1 MKKMDIDSSYI
12 FVIILFVAFL
22 IWVFVMNVRSEKRE
36 KTKKEITKDTNQ
48 IDKRQQAENFRV
60 KASKYYKENN
70 LYEAIDSLRES
81 IKQFETA
88 EAYALLAYYTREL
101 EHSKMRTK
109 WNDFLYGMF
118 ASDYENV
125 AYLYTKALS
134 LDCKNKLA
142 NLGLCD
148 YYTSTHRLTEAVN
161 ATKNALIHFPDI
173 LDLHANLGKLYLL
186 QCNLDDAILELL
198 YVADIRRDEESY
210 MNLSSAFLKKR
221 EYNSAMLFARLVLQK
236 NPNNEEAKSI
246 LSKCEYKKNNPPIS
260 FNEIVKNILKYP
272 QFIFL
277 YSILSIFLLVAIFAE
292 SRDLFDGYYML
303 LRVITCATCVYS
315 AVKFKTEWA
324 KWIFGVL
331 AVLYNPVLPVHLS
344 DKDLWSIINFATAVY
359 MWVALFAEIKLQQK
373 GQN

>member
-1 MKKMDIDSSYI
+1 
-12 FVIILFVAFL
+12 
-22 IWVFVMNVRSEKRE
+22 MNKS
-36 KTKKEITKDTNQ
+36 
-48 IDKRQQAENFRV
+48 DKIQQAEKFKV

-88 EAYALLAYYTREL
+88 EAYALLAYYTRQL
-101 EHSKMRTK
+101 EYSKTRTK

-125 AYLYTKALS
+125 ASLYTKALS

-148 YYTSTHRLTEAVN
+148 YYASTHRLTEAVN
-161 ATKNALIHFPDI
+161 ATKNALTHFPDN

-186 QCNLDDAILELL
+186 QRNLNDAILELL

-221 EYNSAMLFARLVLQK
+221 EYNSAMFIARLVLQK

-260 FNEIVKNILKYP
+260 FNKTIENILKYP
-272 QFIFL
+272 HLIVL
-277 YSILSIFLLVAIFAE
+277 YSILSIFLFVAIFAE

-303 LRVITCATCVYS
+303 LRVITCSTCVYS
-315 AVKFKTEWA
+315 AVKFKMEWA
-324 KWIFGVL
+324 KWIFGGL
-331 AVLYNPVLPVHLS
+331 AVLYNPLLPIHLEN
-344 DKDLWSIINFATAVY
+344 KELWSIINIITLIYA
-359 MWVALFAEIKLQQK
+359 WIALFVERKK
-373 GQN
+373 TKEQN

>member
-1 MKKMDIDSSYI
+1 MNIVSIYI
-12 FVIILFVAFL
+12 FVIILFIAFL
-22 IWVFVMNVRSEKRE
+22 FCIFVMYVRSEKRE
-36 KTKKEITKDTNQ
+36 KSKKEITKDTNQ
-48 IDKRQQAENFRV
+48 IDKRQQAEKFRV

-101 EHSKMRTK
+101 ERSKMRTK

-260 FNEIVKNILKYP
+260 FNEVVKNILKYP
-272 QFIFL
+272 EFIFL

-331 AVLYNPVLPVHLS
+331 AVLYNPVLPVHLG
-344 DKDLWSIINFATAVY
+344 DNGLWSIINLASIAY
-359 MWVALFAEIKLQQK
+359 MWIALYKETKQQK
-373 GQN
+373 EQNNA